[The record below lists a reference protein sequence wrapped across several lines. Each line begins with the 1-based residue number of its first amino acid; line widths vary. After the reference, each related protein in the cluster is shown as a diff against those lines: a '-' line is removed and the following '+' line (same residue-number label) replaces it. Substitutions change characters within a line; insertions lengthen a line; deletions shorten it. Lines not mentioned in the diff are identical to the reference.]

1 MLYGEQAA
9 RDNIRNRAGRRVI
22 YLDEGDRL
30 TPAARDFLR
39 REGIEILPAAEASPA
54 LYHTAD
60 GRTLPEKPE
69 HMTHLR
75 GNTLVSKTA
84 PVIAFRGAMDT
95 LQARLLLAQ
104 AQAPPALRRELG
116 QVLALARSILRWEV
130 MEEPAEGEGLCG
142 LTWEQLRRHSQ
153 QPQRFY
159 GQTHFMPEAGD
170 GKMLLLVNLCRCTAR
185 EAELAAARAFDDG
198 SGGCTRPD
206 LLRFLN
212 RMSSM
217 LYILMLRLRAEGNG
231 GTRHVHNS
239 GTDRGRH

>member
-9 RDNIRNRAGRRVI
+9 RANIRNRAGRRVF
-22 YLDEGDRL
+22 YLDGGDRL

-39 REGIEILPAAEASPA
+39 SEGIDILPAAEARPA
-54 LYHTAD
+54 LYHTTD
-60 GRTLPEKPE
+60 GQTLPEKPE

-75 GNTLVSKTA
+75 GSTLVSKTA

-95 LQARLLLAQ
+95 LQARLLLTQ
-104 AQAPPALRRELG
+104 AEAPPALRRELG
-116 QVLALARSILRWEV
+116 QVLELSRSIVRWEV
-130 MEEPAEGEGLCG
+130 MEEPARGEGLCG
-142 LTWEQLRRHSQ
+142 LTWEQLRLHSQ

-159 GQTHFMPEAGD
+159 GQPHFMPEAGD
-170 GKMLLLVNLCRCTAR
+170 GKTLLQLNLCRCTAR

-217 LYILMLRLRAEGNG
+217 LYILMLRLRAGRNG
-231 GTRHVHNS
+231 GEQHVYHSN
-239 GTDRGRH
+239 TDRCGH